1 MRYETL
7 FIMYS
12 YHLVKKLVK
21 LKSGSF
27 LWVLYHLRFLILT
40 SIVAVRPS
48 DPTTPKH
55 GSGPADVSG
64 HLDQDR
70 RTQSFDLLNTALST
84 SSPRSRSFS
93 PTRFSRPR
101 FSAPTNVFQ
110 IHLILTHP
118 SSLHLA
124 HQFFFRVFP
133 LQYTRYRNIH
143 FFTPI
148 PLPLHWLPRR
158 KS

>member
-70 RTQSFDLLNTALST
+70 RTQSFDLLNTALSISFPSISFLFSDPLFPT
-84 SSPRSRSFS
+84 SILRSDERFPDSPHPHSSFFV
-93 PTRFSRPR
+93 T
-101 FSAPTNVFQ
+101 FSAPV
-110 IHLILTHP
+110 
-118 SSLHLA
+118 
-124 HQFFFRVFP
+124 FFRVFP